1 MARYVWNLSYLA
13 ISIIPTVG
21 AARIKPTVSLNCKTK
36 FQPVEATDKKNKLV
50 YHNHQAQHF
59 HVHRRS
65 HISSTT
71 EKKTNCGMVV
81 TTLG

>member
-36 FQPVEATDKKNKLV
+36 FQPVEATDKKINWFITTTRLSTFMCIEDLTS
-50 YHNHQAQHF
+50 AQQLKK
-59 HVHRRS
+59 RR
-65 HISSTT
+65 I
-71 EKKTNCGMVV
+71 VV
-81 TTLG
+81 W